1 MQMQCMEVWGGNR
14 PIDRNIE
21 TPGLHVWAFCKP
33 HGKSLS
39 GGDVYYLSSCA
50 SGRITRLLLADVSG
64 HGEVVSAVA
73 TGLRDLMRRNINHIR
88 QTKFVRAM
96 NEQFSQLSTRGEF
109 ATAVVSTF
117 FSPTM
122 KLNVCNAGHPPS
134 LLYRQ
139 QQQTW
144 QELTTEMEG
153 SDQIADTPLGVS
165 DEAAYSQHE
174 VQLDP
179 GDLVLNFS
187 DAIMESEDADGQQIG
202 RAGVLKLVSELDV
215 SQPDKI
221 VPTILEKV
229 SQLHSENLDRDD
241 VTILLIQA
249 TGEGPSL
256 RNNLMAP
263 FRLLGS
269 VRQSAAGTTD
279 ERHTESS

>member
-14 PIDRNIE
+14 PIDRDIE

-33 HGKSLS
+33 HGQSRS

-64 HGEVVSAVA
+64 HGEVVSSVA
-73 TGLRDLMRRNINHIR
+73 RGLRDLMRRNINHIR
-88 QTKFVRAM
+88 QTKLVRAM

-109 ATAVVSTF
+109 ATAVVSTY

-139 QQQTW
+139 QQGVW
-144 QELTTEMEG
+144 QELTTETTG
-153 SDQIADTPLGVS
+153 TDKIADTPLGVS
-165 DEAAYSQHE
+165 DDAAYSQHE
-174 VQLDP
+174 VQLNP

-202 RAGVLKLVSELDV
+202 REGVLKLVSGLDV
-215 SQPDKI
+215 SRPDQM
-221 VPTILEKV
+221 VPAILERV
-229 SQLHSENLDRDD
+229 SQLHPENLDRDD

-256 RNNLMAP
+256 RNNLLAP

-269 VRQSAAGTTD
+269 VRDRIEPLKRQ
-279 ERHTESS
+279 